1 MTTPSALPQRHPEA
15 RLVSLSFAAV
25 YLIWGTSFAVTK
37 VMVLSTPPFLAG
49 ASRFLLAGSV
59 LFAVTRWRG
68 FGLPRGLD
76 EWRHVAVMAVLQ
88 VAGSAGLNIVAAQHI
103 ASNQAAL
110 LNASGSLWIPILGA
124 LGSRGDAIS
133 RRVGIGLAV
142 GFVGVALLLWPRD
155 GYALDTLP
163 WQGVVLIACLN
174 WSIGTIYYRRN
185 HMTTPMPVVLSLA
198 MLCGGMM
205 LGAVGLATDEW
216 PRLTFNV
223 RSVLAIGYLALLN
236 SCLAYSAYVFLMR
249 RTTPARLATYG
260 YVNPAIAAVTGW
272 LLLGEHLSEL
282 QLMGMAVILA
292 AVVAVTLPGRLP
304 QMTSTAR
311 ERSADP

>member
-1 MTTPSALPQRHPEA
+1 MTERHPEA
-15 RLVSLSFAAV
+15 RLISLSFAAV

-49 ASRFLLAGSV
+49 ALRFLFAGTV
-59 LFAVTRWRG
+59 LFAVTRWRALA
-68 FGLPRGLD
+68 LPRDIG

-110 LNASGSLWIPILGA
+110 LNASGSLWIPLLGA
-124 LGSRGDAIS
+124 LGPRGDAIS
-133 RRVGIGLAV
+133 RRVGVGLAI
-142 GFVGVALLLWPRD
+142 GFMGVALLLWPRD

-163 WQGVVLIACLN
+163 WQGVVIVACLN

-185 HMTTPMPVVLSLA
+185 PVATPMPVILALA
-198 MLCGGMM
+198 MLCGALM
-205 LGAVGLATDEW
+205 LGSVGLLAGEW
-216 PRLTFNV
+216 PRLTFHIS
-223 RSVLAIGYLALLN
+223 SVLAISYLALLN

-260 YVNPAIAAVTGW
+260 YVNPAIAAMTGW
-272 LLLGEHLSEL
+272 VLLGEQLSAL
-282 QLMGMAVILA
+282 QLIGMAVILA
-292 AVVAVTLPGRLP
+292 AVVAVTLP
-304 QMTSTAR
+304 
-311 ERSADP
+311 ERHSR